1 MSAKLMDFD
10 GTFFRG
16 AKSDTDPGQI
26 PTGYYFSGLNVINQG
41 GVISCRPGYDCVITF
56 PEGNLQGGAF
66 FYPKIGVEQ
75 CVVVVDGRV
84 FAAEFPF
91 TSFRQL
97 ENLQFS
103 PSAKQIF
110 FEMTE
115 QSATRRT
122 DDLGSAIDIISPRAV
137 LFMQDGGAT
146 APAYYDGA
154 ESGHI
159 RDKPFETPAG
169 GAMKWIGDRLWIAV
183 RGLVLASDIANPF
196 SFREQLYLGGV
207 QGFTF
212 PGDVTALAAT
222 PGMESPQLLVFT
234 DTVCSLIKANI
245 RNRPQWRVE
254 PDMQREIFQVG
265 SSSQRSVVE
274 HFGQLMW
281 HSPQVGI
288 TFFDSA
294 LLSQQTARLPARDH
308 EMSISKTLLGPDSSL
323 IAGGAFGQYLLMS
336 VPAGD
341 VYNAHT
347 WVLNDASIETLS
359 DAAGP
364 SWAGVWTGTR
374 PVVWLSGVIAGK
386 SRIYQL
392 SKDEDGANRLWEAFI
407 PSRLDNGCPITWAV
421 EFRGHFGQTSQ
432 SQKLQGAEVKFRY
445 LDIAL
450 TAISETVDIAA
461 FFAGSLRGAYKK
473 ILDRR
478 VSVARG
484 SLNFATPLTADTQI
498 FGFKPQSRKLRS
510 QDVNDMPDDESGSC
524 PVESE
529 KNEDIDES
537 FQIMVVG
544 HGPATIRWLR
554 SFADPESDRDTG
566 DPSTACGKECPVKA
580 VRFDGFGSKADCMI
594 EASASL
600 AGRATG
606 FSSNKSVTMEYK
618 GVSAVGVGFA
628 ESFISQQVSDRV
640 ALRIATRMA
649 ENEIMGQLP
658 SVLSA
663 GVDLE

>member
-1 MSAKLMDFD
+1 MAAKLTDFD

-16 AKSDTDPGQI
+16 AKSDTDPGQV
-26 PTGYYFSGLNVINQG
+26 PAGYYWGGLNVINQG
-41 GVISCRPGYDCVITF
+41 GVISCRPGYNCLITF
-56 PEGNLQGGAF
+56 PDGNLQGGAF
-66 FYPKIGVEQ
+66 FFPKTGLEQ
-75 CVVVVDGRV
+75 LVAVIDGRV
-84 FAAEFPF
+84 FAAEYPF
-91 TSFRQL
+91 LSFRQL

-115 QSATRRT
+115 QSAKRRT
-122 DDLGSAIDIISPRAV
+122 DDLGSAIDIISPRSV

-146 APAYYDGA
+146 APAYYDGS

-159 RDKPFETPAG
+159 RDKAFETPAG
-169 GAMKWIGDRLWIAV
+169 GAMKWIGDRLWVATG
-183 RGLVLASDIANPF
+183 GLVKSSDIANPF
-196 SFREQLYLGGV
+196 SFREQLYLGGI
-207 QGFTF
+207 QAFSF
-212 PGDVTALAAT
+212 PSEVTAMAGT
-222 PGMESPQLLVFT
+222 PGLDSPQLLVFT
-234 DTVCSLIKANI
+234 ESNCSLIKANI
-245 RNRPQWRVE
+245 RTRSDWAVE
-254 PDMQREIFQVG
+254 PDMQREIFKVG
-265 SSSQRSVVE
+265 TGSQRSVVE

-281 HSPQVGI
+281 HSPQNGV

-294 LLSQQTARLPARDH
+294 LLSKQTARLPSRDS
-308 EMSISKTLLGPDSSL
+308 EMAVSKSQLGPDSSL

-341 VYNAHT
+341 IYNSHT
-347 WVLNDASIETLS
+347 WVLNDASMETLADS
-359 DAAGP
+359 TGP

-386 SRIYQL
+386 SRIYQM
-392 SKDEDGANRLWEAFI
+392 SKDDDGSNRLWEAFV
-407 PSRLDNGCPITWAV
+407 PQRLDNGCPITWAV

-432 SQKLQGAEVKFRY
+432 VQKPPGSEVKFRY

-450 TAISETVDIAA
+450 TGIEETLDIAA
-461 FFAGSLRGAYKK
+461 FYAGSLRGAYKK

-484 SLNFATPLTADTQI
+484 NLSYHTTITAETQL

-510 QDVNDMPDDESGSC
+510 QDAGAMLDDESGAC
-524 PVESE
+524 PVEHW

-554 SFADPESDRDTG
+554 SFSDPESDRETG
-566 DPSTACGKECPVKA
+566 NPETACGSECPVNA
-580 VRFDGFGSKADCMI
+580 IRFDGYGAKAENLI
-594 EASASL
+594 EASESL
-600 AGRATG
+600 AVRSGNFT
-606 FSSNKSVTMEYK
+606 SNKTVTLEY
-618 GVSAVGVGFA
+618 GGIVAVGVGYA
-628 ESFISQQVSDRV
+628 ESYISQQVSDRV
-640 ALRIATRMA
+640 ACRIATRMA

-663 GVDLE
+663 GVGLE